1 MIQQQVKGM
10 YQRELEQEV
19 RSMAQAFPIVT
30 ILGPRQSGKSTLVK
44 QIFTDKPYV
53 NLEHLETR
61 TLALNDPISFIKR
74 YENGAIFDEIQR
86 APELLSYLQV
96 LVDEQKKIGQFILTG
111 SHQLRLQEAV
121 SQSLAG
127 RSAVL
132 KLLPLSLR
140 EIKQSQN
147 EYSLD
152 QQLLKGGYPR
162 LYEIVLKPSKYYSSY
177 CQTYLERDVKQ
188 LINIKDLSLFQR
200 FMRLCAGRIACVF
213 NASEIA
219 KELGT
224 SSHTVTEWLS
234 VLEASFLI
242 FKLPPYFEN
251 FGKRLI
257 KSPKL
262 YFTDV
267 GLACYLL
274 GIENETQ
281 IERDPLRGHLVEN
294 LVVLELV
301 KARYNMGLEPNLF
314 FYRDQSQLEVD
325 VLIQNGSELIPI
337 EIKSSATFRPEFI
350 KAIEKFQQLTH
361 RTILKSYLVYAGDIQ
376 QRVREVNIIHY
387 EDAASVFDDENI
399 N

>member
-1 MIQQQVKGM
+1 M
-10 YQRELEQEV
+10 YNRELEQEV
-19 RSMAQAFPIVT
+19 RAMAEAFSMVT
-30 ILGPRQSGKSTLVK
+30 ILGPRQSGKTTLVRK
-44 QIFTDKPYV
+44 IFSDKPYV

-61 TLALNDPISFIKR
+61 TAALSDPVSFIKQ
-74 YENGAIFDEIQR
+74 YEHGAIFDEIQR
-86 APELLSYLQV
+86 APEILLYLQV
-96 LVDEQKKIGQFILTG
+96 LVDEQKKVGRFILTG

-127 RSAVL
+127 RTAIL

-140 EIKQSQN
+140 ELSQDLKK
-147 EYSLD
+147 YSLD
-152 QQLLKGGYPR
+152 QQLLRGGYPR
-162 LYEIVLKPSKYYSSY
+162 LYEIALAPNKYYSAY
-177 CQTYLERDVKQ
+177 CQTYLERDVKL

-200 FMRLCAGRIACVF
+200 FMRLCAGRVGCVF

-219 KELGT
+219 KELGV
-224 SSHTVTEWLS
+224 SSHTVAEWVS

-274 GIENETQ
+274 GIENEIQ
-281 IERDPLRGHLVEN
+281 LERDPLRGRLVEN
-294 LVVLELV
+294 LVILELV
-301 KARYNMGLEPNLF
+301 KTRYNVGLEPNLF

-337 EIKSSATFRPEFI
+337 EIKSSATFRLEFI
-350 KAIEKFQQLTH
+350 KALEKFRMLTQ
-361 RTILKSYLVYAGDIQ
+361 RKISKSFLIYAGEITQ
-376 QRVREVNIIHY
+376 PIREVSIIHY
-387 EDAASVFDDENI
+387 QASASVY
-399 N
+399 

>member
-1 MIQQQVKGM
+1 M
-10 YQRELEQEV
+10 YNRELEQEA
-19 RSMAQAFPIVT
+19 RAMAEAFPIVT
-30 ILGPRQSGKSTLVK
+30 ILGPRQSGKTTLVRK
-44 QIFTDKPYV
+44 IFSDKPYV

-61 TLALNDPISFIKR
+61 TAALSDPVSFIKQ
-74 YENGAIFDEIQR
+74 YEHGAIFDEIQR
-86 APELLSYLQV
+86 APEILSYLQV
-96 LVDEQKKIGQFILTG
+96 LVDEQKKVGRFILTG

-127 RSAVL
+127 RTAIL

-140 EIKQSQN
+140 ELSQDLKK
-147 EYSLD
+147 YSLD
-152 QQLLKGGYPR
+152 QQLLRGGYPR
-162 LYEIVLKPSKYYSSY
+162 LYEVALAPNKYYSAY
-177 CQTYLERDVKQ
+177 CQTYLERDVKL

-200 FMRLCAGRIACVF
+200 FMRLCAGRIGCVF

-219 KELGT
+219 KELGV
-224 SSHTVTEWLS
+224 SSHTVAEWVS

-274 GIENETQ
+274 GIENEIQ
-281 IERDPLRGHLVEN
+281 LERDPLRGRLVEN
-294 LVVLELV
+294 LVILELV
-301 KARYNMGLEPNLF
+301 KTRYNSGLEPNLF

-337 EIKSSATFRPEFI
+337 EIKSSATFRLEFI
-350 KAIEKFQQLTH
+350 KALEKFRMLTQ
-361 RTILKSYLVYAGDIQ
+361 RNISKSYLIYAGEMTQPVRDIN
-376 QRVREVNIIHY
+376 VIHY
-387 EDAASVFDDENI
+387 QNSASVY
-399 N
+399 